1 MSLFDQLVDRA
12 LQNRADLS
20 PLRSVVEKELLHHD
34 ILREMNAAGL
44 LARLT
49 FIGGTCLRACYG
61 SSRLSEDLD
70 FTGGTEFRR
79 GDLAELGEILR
90 HRLKSRYG
98 LPVRVGE
105 PVKAGGNVSTWKIVI
120 ETRPGQRH
128 LPAQRINLDI
138 CGIPSHDP
146 RPMMLR
152 NLYGINLGTSGLIL
166 QAQSRE
172 EILADKIIA
181 VAFRENR
188 VKNRDLW
195 DIGWLTQQGVEL
207 PAHLIPAKIR
217 DHGREAAA
225 FVASLEARL
234 AALRTQSEMRV
245 EFIKEMRRFLPVAA
259 VHETIQQA
267 SYWSYLTETVA
278 ELGRKAVAAASV
290 RKPESQPSQL
300 PPPTASS

>member
-1 MSLFDQLVDRA
+1 MSLFDQLVDQA
-12 LQNRADLS
+12 LQTRADLP

-34 ILREMNAAGL
+34 ILREMAAAGL
-44 LARLT
+44 LAGLT

-70 FTGGTEFRR
+70 FTGGNEFRR
-79 GDLAELGEILR
+79 GDLAELGNVLT

-98 LPVRVGE
+98 LPVRVSE
-105 PVKAGGNVSTWKIVI
+105 PVKTGGNVSTWKLVI

-152 NLYGINLGTSGLIL
+152 NLYGIDLGTSGLIL

-172 EILADKIIA
+172 EILADKVIA

-195 DIGWLTQQGVEL
+195 DIGWLTQQSVEL
-207 PAHLIPAKIR
+207 PAHLIPVKIR
-217 DHGREAAA
+217 DHDREAAA
-225 FVASLEARL
+225 FVASLKARL
-234 AALRTQSEMRV
+234 AALRTQSDVRL
-245 EFIKEMRRFLPVAA
+245 EFIKETRRFLPVAA
-259 VHETIQQA
+259 VRETIEKA
-267 SYWSYLTETVA
+267 SYWGYLTEIVA
-278 ELGRKAVAAASV
+278 EICRKAVAAASV
-290 RKPESQPSQL
+290 N
-300 PPPTASS
+300 PPAS